1 MSEEVPSLL
10 ALCLKA
16 ITSAIIHGEFFTD
29 IFECYGYDHLQDI
42 LDLPS
47 DLLDSVVINLPPLAL
62 QTLHNVLIDDC
73 MEKFRTPGEIHGRKR
88 GRYDNFNIAWKI
100 LFRKRWPEDLRKID
114 PRKYITTD
122 DSAGIHN
129 SVKGPLDW
137 QQLYWEKHLQN
148 CLDDA
153 AERALLP
160 SFYGRIG
167 ELRISNSIINA
178 ISHGENMLDECF
190 RLSYH
195 CDRFG
200 CYARCLRLQNVL
212 CAVEICEMLRSCKLQ
227 KLIFIRIISKTQ
239 VDGVCMLLNHH
250 RKTLLSLEFIHC
262 QLYPTVMNKI
272 CSSLCEEGSLIH
284 GIQSFCVKSSPI
296 SESKSSLI
304 PTCLLSFL
312 SSGRLLESVCF
323 SDTKMQ
329 PKFAKKILDTLLSSS
344 SDLVTLE
351 ISENNISGW
360 LSKIERQSKDFR
372 SLLGSDAS
380 LKSLTVLNLRGSN
393 LHSNDAEDLGH
404 ILVKMPCLKSLDISD
419 NPITDEGIRSLI
431 PYFVRALGK
440 TNLLSNVKL
449 ENCNLSSGG
458 VIELLRSLPSLE
470 EPLNMLSIADNH
482 LGSSV
487 AATLAKFL
495 GASGLRELNIEDI
508 GLGAVGFKELEE
520 ILPQEIALSFINIR
534 LISQAPNLVSI
545 NAGANIMPPE
555 SVDIICDALKLLKG
569 KLEHLD
575 LSENSHLCRSNN
587 TSALLEF
594 CHQGKPIVM
603 IPSPPQSGTPYD
615 DDP

>member
-1 MSEEVPSLL
+1 MSEEVPSLF

-16 ITSAIIHGEFFTD
+16 ITSAIIH
-29 IFECYGYDHLQDI
+29 GYDHLQDI

-62 QTLHNVLIDDC
+62 QTLHNVSVKIDKGCCLFMLISKTWKLSSHRLIDDC

-88 GRYDNFNIAWKI
+88 GRYENFNIAWKI

-137 QQLYWEKHLQN
+137 QQLFWEKHLQKS

-167 ELRISNSIINA
+167 ELRTSNSIINA

-212 CAVEICEMLRSCKLQ
+212 CAVEIC
-227 KLIFIRIISKTQ
+227 
-239 VDGVCMLLNHH
+239 
-250 RKTLLSLEFIHC
+250 
-262 QLYPTVMNKI
+262 
-272 CSSLCEEGSLIH
+272 
-284 GIQSFCVKSSPI
+284 SFCVKSSPI
-296 SESKSSLI
+296 SESKSSSI

-329 PKFAKKILDTLLSSS
+329 PKFAKMILDTLLSSS

-419 NPITDEGIRSLI
+419 NPITDEGIRYSI
-431 PYFVRALGK
+431 PYSILCKALGK

-470 EPLNMLSIADNH
+470 EPLNMLSISDNH

-487 AATLAKFL
+487 VATLAKFL

-520 ILPQEIALSFINIR
+520 NCPKKLLFHSSTSGGIRTAYFLSR
-534 LISQAPNLVSI
+534 LISQAPNLLSI